1 MASKRRIRR
10 KQAKVCATKIGHQT
24 KEYAI
29 TAMKHTRA
37 LNPVL
42 QPYRCPNCQLWHL
55 GKVPRKYRMRYFSGD
70 E

>member
-10 KQAKVCATKIGHQT
+10 KRAKVCMTKIGHGT
-24 KEYAI
+24 KDFAMI
-29 TAMKHTRA
+29 AMKRTKS
-37 LNPVL
+37 LSPVL

-55 GKVPRKYRMRYFSGD
+55 GKVPRQYRERYFSG